1 MSEAEIVLA
10 GLFSCGKLKLGA
22 CLLISGE
29 GISCGSRPRLITT
42 KMAKHRPRNNTKG
55 ISKYLLMLFRG
66 RGCRC
71 GRNFDDRSLCGRLK
85 DFLLCQRVTTIA
97 DCKGA
102 A

>member
-1 MSEAEIVLA
+1 MSAGEIVLA

-29 GISCGSRPRLITT
+29 GISCGSRPRLITM
-42 KMAKHRPRNNTKG
+42 KMARHRPRNSPKG
-55 ISKYLLMLFRG
+55 ISKYLFMLFHG

-71 GRNFDDRSLCGRLK
+71 GRDFDDGSLCGRLK
-85 DFLLCQRVTTIA
+85 DFLLRERVTTIA

-102 A
+102 